1 MSGVLRS
8 RRPLP
13 LKLNQSILEFFLCVA
28 AVLRHKKIYS
38 SYKDLSD
45 GKQNFP
51 KVYIFLNFLCL
62 YRNLTYHEIAA
73 FPCES
78 RNSNWCHLMAP
89 SHPHLL
95 WKFEP
100 HRWSRKLGISRKPPL
115 TTPQTRTPSSGF
127 FVAGAE
133 RALTRSLLPRYINS
147 FFTPI
152 CILFE

>member
-1 MSGVLRS
+1 MRGCGTAT
-8 RRPLP
+8 
-13 LKLNQSILEFFLCVA
+13 Q
-28 AVLRHKKIYS
+28 KIYS
-38 SYKDLSD
+38 SHKDLSD
-45 GKQNFP
+45 GTQNFP

-78 RNSNWCHLMAP
+78 PNSNWYHLMAP
-89 SHPHLL
+89 PHTHILC
-95 WKFEP
+95 KFET